1 MNKNLNTGRQEKSRA
16 ESTRQQQNTNIDR
29 FIGELMSDLK
39 TNRLELPTLPQV
51 AIKIN
56 KTVKDRNSSAKDVA
70 QIVATD
76 PALSARLIQ
85 VSNSSLLSGHHKID
99 NVRTAVTRMGSNMVR
114 NLVTSFL
121 VKQLFRTRH
130 KSLHTRMTTV
140 WNHSAHVAAICHVLA
155 REYSYLKADEVMLA
169 GLIHDIGKLPIL
181 AKAVSVPSIAH
192 NEKALDMVLDK
203 LHPALGKAIL
213 TTWRFAPALI
223 TAVAEHEK
231 ITRDSSVLDHTDIVI
246 VANLHSHLGK
256 PSAKKVDWNEVAA
269 MKKLKLQPEQSIEVL
284 EQAHDE
290 IVAIRNLLT
299 T

>member
-1 MNKNLNTGRQEKSRA
+1 MNQNQATRPLV
-16 ESTRQQQNTNIDR
+16 ESPAKPTKPQNSNNVDR

-39 TNRLELPTLPQV
+39 ANRLELPTLPQV

-56 KTVKDRNSSAKDVA
+56 QIVEDRNSSVKDVA
-70 QIVATD
+70 QVVATD

-85 VSNSSLLSGHHKID
+85 VSNSPLLSCVHKID
-99 NVRTAVTRMGSNMVR
+99 NVHSAVTRMGSNMVR

-121 VKQLFRTRH
+121 VKQLFRTRN
-130 KSLHTRMTTV
+130 KSLHTRMTDI

-169 GLIHDIGKLPIL
+169 GLLHDIGKLPIL
-181 AKAVSVPSIAH
+181 AKAVSVPSMTH

-213 TTWRFAPALI
+213 TTWQFTPALI
-223 TAVAEHEK
+223 TAVAEHEN

-290 IVAIRNLLT
+290 IVEIKNLLT